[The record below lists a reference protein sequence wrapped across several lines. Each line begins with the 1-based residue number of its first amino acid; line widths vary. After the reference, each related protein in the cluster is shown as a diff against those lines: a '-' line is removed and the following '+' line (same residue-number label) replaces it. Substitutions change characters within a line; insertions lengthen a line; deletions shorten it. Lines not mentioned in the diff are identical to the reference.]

1 MTAPL
6 AQIRQAALNPS
17 QLARKA
23 IKNRRLFPAIMEG
36 LKADRARIKYGCAK
50 ALRIVSEQRPDL
62 LYPQFDFFVRLLDH
76 ENKIFQ
82 WDAAFVLSHLARA
95 DDEDKFAAM
104 LDKYFAPIPG
114 PVMITAAN
122 VIQGGARIAQAKPH
136 LADRVAAEVVKVG
149 MARYRTAECRNV
161 AIGHAILTLGGI
173 LPLLRQPAPAVKFVR
188 RQTRNPRPATR
199 KKAEQFL
206 KSQLRAAVDCRGMLR
221 A

>member
-6 AQIRQAALNPS
+6 AQIRQAALNPP

-23 IKNRRLFPAIMEG
+23 IKNHRLFPAIIEG
-36 LKADRARIKYGCAK
+36 LKADKAPIKYGCAK

-62 LYPQFDFFVRLLDH
+62 LYPLFDFFVGLLDH

-82 WDAAFVLSHLARA
+82 WDAAFVLSQLARA
-95 DDEDKFAAM
+95 DDDDKFAAVF
-104 LDKYFAPIPG
+104 DRYFSPIPG

-136 LADRVAAEVVKVG
+136 LAERIAAEVLKVAR
-149 MARYRTAECRNV
+149 ARYQTPECRNV

-173 LPLLRQPAPAVKFVR
+173 LPLLRNPAPAVQFVR
-188 RQTRNPRPATR
+188 KQTRNARPATR
-199 KKAEQFL
+199 KKAQQFL
-206 KSQLRAAVDCRGMLR
+206 KSQLGAALH
-221 A
+221 